1 VTIEAENKAEGK
13 KAMKEFAKKFEI
25 KWLKAVAKIAQ
36 DEEVLL
42 AYYSYSA
49 ELFGRA

>member
-25 KWLKAVAKIAQ
+25 TKSLRSSGSRRW
-36 DEEVLL
+36 
-42 AYYSYSA
+42 
-49 ELFGRA
+49 RR

>member
-1 VTIEAENKAEGK
+1 
-13 KAMKEFAKKFEI
+13 MFEI
-25 KWLKAVAKIAQ
+25 KWLKVVAKIVQ

-49 ELFGRA
+49 EC